1 MEPGADNM
9 NQLERNLKVLGIT
22 MLLGAI
28 FDWATAALV
37 LFVPA
42 QVATF
47 LGVPISGEP
56 VILRLCGLLLT
67 IPALFYLVA
76 FGDTKR
82 NVVIVTV
89 AIVVRACL
97 GAFFTLHVLFQAASS
112 SWLAIGLINF
122 GFAAVHLVFFKLSD
136 FDFWPILRRA
146 GNPPL

>member
-1 MEPGADNM
+1 M

-37 LFVPA
+37 LFLPG
-42 QVATF
+42 QVAVL
-47 LGVPISGEP
+47 LGAPFSGDP
-56 VILRLCGLLLT
+56 LILRLCGLLLA
-67 IPALFYLVA
+67 IPALFYVMA

-82 NVVIVTV
+82 NVIIVTV
-89 AIVVRACL
+89 AIVVRACV
-97 GAFFTLHVLFQAASS
+97 GAFFVVHVLFLAAPS
-112 SWLAIGLINF
+112 SWLMIGLINL
-122 GFAAVHLVFFKLSD
+122 GFAAVHSIFFKLSD